1 MKPAKRVSTASSKD
15 APGSFLGK
23 LRKRKIIE
31 TLAAFIG
38 GGWLTYEIVHWI
50 LVVHFH
56 LPEKLLDITLITLLG
71 ALLCTLVWRWFG
83 GRDKPAKFKPE
94 VILVPLAILVTVI
107 LDLNLVL
114 HLKSPESETFPASKW
129 TKSIAVLP
137 FIDMSEQKD
146 QDYFC
151 DGMTEEL
158 INRLSHIE
166 ELKVPARTSAF
177 MFKGKAEDIRDIGRK
192 LDVRTALEGSIRKAG
207 NRLRVTAQLVNI
219 ADGYHLWSETY
230 DRELKDVFA
239 VQDEISLAIV
249 NALKLKLDTDEGRR
263 MSERPIDN
271 VAAYE
276 CYLKANAEMGRQS
289 EDGLDRAVQY
299 LQKGLEIAGDNA
311 LLYSELARAY
321 RYYVDLGFRQ
331 EEYIKSAEGYANK
344 ALALDPDFP
353 EAHVV
358 IGTIQS
364 WFHGNQ
370 QEAVRQFKRAL
381 ALNPNEPGALRQLA
395 LIYILVGQIPA
406 ALPLLDRYNKVDP
419 LPLSSHY
426 SIRIHLYFWDGRY
439 GLALEPSRQWYQSEP
454 LSPRAQAAYAWT
466 LALNNKLDEAF
477 QIIDQNAKLAPNS
490 VLTKL
495 GLLLKYGLLK
505 ENEKAFQVMTPDFVR
520 TCKRDPSWS
529 HIVVLALALLDAKK
543 EAIDWLENSV
553 NQGFLNYP
561 ALERNPCFENLRGE
575 VRFKNLMERVKK
587 EWEHFKV

>member
-1 MKPAKRVSTASSKD
+1 M
-15 APGSFLGK
+15 
-23 LRKRKIIE
+23 
-31 TLAAFIG
+31 
-38 GGWLTYEIVHWI
+38 
-50 LVVHFH
+50 
-56 LPEKLLDITLITLLG
+56 
-71 ALLCTLVWRWFG
+71 
-83 GRDKPAKFKPE
+83 
-94 VILVPLAILVTVI
+94 ILVPLAIVVTAI
-107 LDLNLVL
+107 LDMNLIL
-114 HLKSPESETFPASKW
+114 HLTSSESETFPASKW

-137 FIDMSEQKD
+137 FVDMSEQKD
-146 QDYFC
+146 QEYFC

-158 INRLSHIE
+158 INRLSNIK

-192 LDVRTALEGSIRKAG
+192 LDVRTVLEGSIRKAE
-207 NRLRVTAQLVNI
+207 NQLRVTAQLVNI

-249 NALKLKLDTDEGRR
+249 NTLKLELDTDEGRR
-263 MSERPIDN
+263 MSEQPIDN
-271 VAAYE
+271 VEAYE

-311 LLYSELARAY
+311 LLYSEMARAY

-331 EEYIKSAEGYANK
+331 EEYIARAEGYADK

-353 EAHVV
+353 EAHVI

-370 QEAVRQFKRAL
+370 QEAVCQFKKAL
-381 ALNPNEPGALRQLA
+381 AVNPNEPGALRQLA
-395 LIYILVGQIPA
+395 LIYILVGQTPA

-419 LPLSSHY
+419 LPLRNHY
-426 SIRIHLYFWDGRY
+426 SIRFHLYFWDGRY
-439 GLALEPSRQWYQSEP
+439 GLALEPSRQWCQSEP

-520 TCKRDPSWS
+520 TCKRDLSWS
-529 HIVVLALALLDAKK
+529 HIVALALALLDAKK

-553 NQGFLNYP
+553 NRGYLNFP
-561 ALERNPCFENLRGE
+561 ALERNPCLENLRGE
-575 VRFKNLMERVKK
+575 ERFKNLMERVKK